1 MIPDHA
7 PQFTLGRQRTG
18 RNPDSARALFAPTRR
33 FLSSPLCRFGHYPF
47 SSASVNLQPQR
58 YEPSKTRSDCGSLGF
73 ILFLGRLLSRS
84 STASTFCKPS
94 MSMKMVSF
102 TTDPPPS
109 PALHW
114 THHERIWYRSEAG
127 WGQRQRLRVL
137 WSSLIHDTMPSL
149 SLTTLGTSPSISGII
164 GNDIHPYNC
173 YRLPEVVAVS
183 CSL

>member
-73 ILFLGRLLSRS
+73 ILFLGRLLRHS
-84 STASTFCKPS
+84 STAITFCKSS

-127 WGQRQRLRVL
+127 WGQRQRLRLSFVIVFDS
-137 WSSLIHDTMPSL
+137 WHNALIIPYHSGDIPEYQRHHRERY
-149 SLTTLGTSPSISGII
+149 PSI
-164 GNDIHPYNC
+164 
-173 YRLPEVVAVS
+173 
-183 CSL
+183 

>member
-1 MIPDHA
+1 MASRTMIPDHA

-73 ILFLGRLLSRS
+73 ILFLGRLLRHS
-84 STASTFCKPS
+84 STAITFCKSS

-102 TTDPPPS
+102 TTDPPPHQLFTEHTTKES
-109 PALHW
+109 DTDPKPA
-114 THHERIWYRSEAG
+114 EAKDSDCEFCD
-127 WGQRQRLRVL
+127 RL
-137 WSSLIHDTMPSL
+137 
-149 SLTTLGTSPSISGII
+149 
-164 GNDIHPYNC
+164 
-173 YRLPEVVAVS
+173 
-183 CSL
+183 